1 LTVVGG
7 LVNIFDTGRVR
18 GESLRAEEAQIL
30 QRRFLRGVLENI
42 KRAEVVYDPLSEA
55 ALSFRYDGES
65 LQTGNSKRS
74 VKERMEELG
83 VFDRTLFKSM
93 PYDPYLRYTVT
104 ERGILAKGGSV
115 LIHAVTLSQRD
126 EFIQG
131 GCSDTPIGRLDV
143 EDAFLRLVD
152 DVDVFHYVALFSPTG
167 FAADAKRSMP
177 VREHAELVLVE
188 KAEETRWRLH
198 FTSKSLAST
207 IRTLFDPESRQ
218 EKFHRLMNAL
228 NDCDTL
234 KVSGG
239 FLLIDDFLKEQDV
252 PEDVAEL
259 ALKRFLA
266 SDEHLG
272 VEEID
277 GRRVLKRR
285 RL

>member
-1 LTVVGG
+1 M
-7 LVNIFDTGRVR
+7 
-18 GESLRAEEAQIL
+18 RAEEAQIL

-42 KRAEVVYDPLSEA
+42 KRAEVVYDPLSDA
-55 ALSFRYDGES
+55 TLSFRYDEES
-65 LQTGNSKRS
+65 LLTGNRKRH

-83 VFDRTLFKSM
+83 VFDRALFKCM
-93 PYDPYLRYTVT
+93 PYDPYLCYAVT
-104 ERGILAKGGSV
+104 ERALLSKGGSV
-115 LIHAVTLSQRD
+115 LIHAVTLSQSD
-126 EFIQG
+126 EFIRSG
-131 GCSDTPIGRLDV
+131 SSDRPIGRLNV
-143 EDAFLRLVD
+143 EDMFLRLVD

-167 FAADAKRSMP
+167 FAEDAKRSMP

-207 IRTLFDPESRQ
+207 VRILFDPESRQ

-228 NDCDTL
+228 NDCDAL
-234 KVSGG
+234 KISGG
-239 FLLIDDFLKEQDV
+239 FLLLDDFLKEQDV
-252 PEDVAEL
+252 PEDVVEL
-259 ALKRFLA
+259 ALKRFIA

-277 GRRVLKRR
+277 GKRVLKRR